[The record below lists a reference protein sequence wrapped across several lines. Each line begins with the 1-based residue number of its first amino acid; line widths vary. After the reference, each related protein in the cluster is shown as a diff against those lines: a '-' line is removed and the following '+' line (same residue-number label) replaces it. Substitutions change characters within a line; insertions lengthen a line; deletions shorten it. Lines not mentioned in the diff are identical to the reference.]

1 MMIPLRTVSNQ
12 YSVHHFLANGWLPK
26 PERKAHK
33 KYQMQSLQNMIV
45 TNQLNDQLNFGKILI
60 PHRGKAQSYIPDLL
74 KKVKH
79 DHLGISV
86 LLDAAYNDEVLQ
98 PSSYS
103 VEALKDTVQA
113 IKDSLQVSC
122 NEVRKN
128 RSSYKRTTLKFF
140 LI

>member
-1 MMIPLRTVSNQ
+1 
-12 YSVHHFLANGWLPK
+12 
-26 PERKAHK
+26 
-33 KYQMQSLQNMIV
+33 MQSLQNMIV

-86 LLDAAYNDEVLQ
+86 LLDADYNDEVLQ